1 MASSSSGAVA
11 APGRGAVFVGSRR
24 LCCEGLSSPPHGS
37 PARRLPQGP
46 RAAESGPRTA
56 GPGFVAEACSSPAQG
71 PALSAPCVALLGV
84 ELGVRRVGL
93 ADGVQR
99 VRLSVCDIL
108 SVPEAVP
115 SSAGR
120 AVSCGSAPAA
130 PFPRCSALRAGLLS
144 LRRQGTAS
152 VREGGDAPAALAHP
166 VASAMR
172 THADSDAGTPSGGRQ
187 TRRLAGPSPRRQAPS
202 ARGARIPA
210 GRRGSAEQPHADRLC
225 TCPAERFCQ
234 SCHFSDFVL
243 VLNTVAP
250 GISITNNSPA
260 FKDSD
265 F

>member
-46 RAAESGPRTA
+46 QAAETGPRPA
-56 GPGFVAEACSSPAQG
+56 GPGIVAEACSSPAQG

-99 VRLSVCDIL
+99 VRLSVCDIF

-115 SSAGR
+115 SSAGH

-144 LRRQGTAS
+144 LRLQGTTS
-152 VREGGDAPAALAHP
+152 VREGGDAPDALAHP

-172 THADSDAGTPSGGRQ
+172 THVDSDAGTPSGGRQ
-187 TRRLAGPSPRRQAPS
+187 TRRLPGAFATSAGPS
-202 ARGARIPA
+202 ARGARNPA
-210 GRRGSAEQPHADRLC
+210 GRRRSAEQPHADRLC
-225 TCPAERFCQ
+225 TCPAERFL
-234 SCHFSDFVL
+234 SFLSFL
-243 VLNTVAP
+243 RFRFGT
-250 GISITNNSPA
+250 
-260 FKDSD
+260 
-265 F
+265 

>member
-11 APGRGAVFVGSRR
+11 APGRGVVFVGSRR

-46 RAAESGPRTA
+46 RAAETGPRPA
-56 GPGFVAEACSSPAQG
+56 GRGIVAEACSSPAQG

-144 LRRQGTAS
+144 LRLQGTTS
-152 VREGGDAPAALAHP
+152 VREGGDAPDALAHP

-172 THADSDAGTPSGGRQ
+172 THVDSDAGTPSGGRQ
-187 TRRLAGPSPRRQAPS
+187 TRRLPGAFATSAGPS
-202 ARGARIPA
+202 ARGARNPA
-210 GRRGSAEQPHADRLC
+210 GRRRSAEQPHADRLC
-225 TCPAERFCQ
+225 TCPAERFL
-234 SCHFSDFVL
+234 SFLSFL
-243 VLNTVAP
+243 RFRFGT
-250 GISITNNSPA
+250 
-260 FKDSD
+260 
-265 F
+265 